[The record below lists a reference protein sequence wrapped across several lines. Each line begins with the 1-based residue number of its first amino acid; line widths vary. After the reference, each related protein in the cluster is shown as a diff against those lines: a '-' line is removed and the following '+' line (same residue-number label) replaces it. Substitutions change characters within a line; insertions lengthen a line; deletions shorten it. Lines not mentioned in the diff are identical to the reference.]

1 MTRKRRRLLL
11 VSTMMAAISVSAA
24 LVLWAMSDNLVFFVT
39 PTQLAN
45 TPVSG
50 RQMRLGGLVEPG
62 TIQKAADSGGLIRF
76 KVTDGTVSQ
85 SVVYRGTLPDLFREG
100 QGVVV
105 SGVEQPDGVFK
116 ASEVLAKHD
125 EKYMPKAVA
134 DQLKA
139 AGEWRPDSGGA
150 SEVSQNTRA
159 KTPAAAGNGS

>member
-11 VSTMMAAISVSAA
+11 VSTMMAAISASAA

-39 PTQLAN
+39 PTQMAS
-45 TPVSG
+45 TPING

-62 TIQKAADSGGLIRF
+62 TIQKSADSGGLIRF
-76 KVTDGTVSQ
+76 KVTDGTASQ
-85 SVVYRGTLPDLFREG
+85 AVVYRGTLPDLFREG

-134 DQLKA
+134 NQLKA
-139 AGEWRPDSGGA
+139 SGEWRPDAGTS

-159 KTPAAAGNGS
+159 KAPAATGSGS